1 MTCFPTWCWQ
11 HLFWAKPPNNCA
23 DWISKQTSQKC
34 FASVS
39 LNAFLA
45 HFLFIDFRLLRNDMK
60 NTSTHFRNPKIAL
73 IWTRICLA
81 RKSLI
86 YKSLIISR
94 LKSAL
99 ETERNKIWML
109 SWTKQ
114 SAQIFGEN
122 IIARKAG
129 RLSSHRGEHVMQ
141 IGINRKPRFGS
152 VIYYAFMSH
161 NNSTKSKYHC
171 ST

>member
-1 MTCFPTWCWQ
+1 MICFPIWCWQ
-11 HLFWAKPPNNCA
+11 HLFWAKLPNNCA

-39 LNAFLA
+39 LNAFSA
-45 HFLFIDFRLLRNDMK
+45 HFSFIDLRPIRNDMK
-60 NTSTHFRNPKIAL
+60 NTITHFRNPKIAL

-94 LKSAL
+94 LKSTL

-109 SWTKQ
+109 SCTKQ

-152 VIYYAFMSH
+152 VIYYVFMSH